1 MNLTLTLTIT
11 LGAPLLIL
19 LIVILSDKFRE
30 PIDLILKTFFMGI
43 LLCLV
48 AGELN
53 FLLIP
58 SFEYSYIAGFTEETL
73 KFLALFFYIRPKKAF
88 NEPMDAIVYGTII
101 SLGFATLENFFYVY
115 DPGDPEVSSLVIAIV
130 RSLSAIPLHATC
142 GVIMGYFFG
151 LYAFSG
157 SRILLIK
164 SLLIPMFTHA
174 FYNYLTGSSSFLWLF
189 LLLAAIFYASNLHK
203 KLSNLQRNKT
213 IEQEKKIINE

>member
-1 MNLTLTLTIT
+1 MQLTLT

-19 LIVILSDKFRE
+19 LIIILSDKFRE

-43 LLCLV
+43 FLCLV

-88 NEPMDAIVYGTII
+88 DEPMDAIVYGTII

-130 RSLSAIPLHATC
+130 RALSAIPLHATC

-157 SRILLIK
+157 SRIFLIK
-164 SLLIPMFTHA
+164 SLLIPISTHA
-174 FYNYLTGSSSFLWLF
+174 FYNYLVSVSSVLWFLFLW
-189 LLLAAIFYASNLHK
+189 AAIFYTFQLHK
-203 KLSNLQRNKT
+203 KLSNLQRNKK
-213 IEQEKKIINE
+213 IEHEKKLI

>member
-1 MNLTLTLTIT
+1 MQLTLT

-19 LIVILSDKFRE
+19 LIIILSDKFRE

-43 LLCLV
+43 FLCLV

-73 KFLALFFYIRPKKAF
+73 KFLALFFYIRPKKSF
-88 NEPMDAIVYGTII
+88 NEPMDAIVYGAII

-130 RSLSAIPLHATC
+130 RALSAIPLHATC

-157 SRILLIK
+157 SRIFLIK
-164 SLLIPMFTHA
+164 SLLIPISTHA
-174 FYNYLTGSSSFLWLF
+174 FYNYLVSVSSFLWFLF
-189 LLLAAIFYASNLHK
+189 LWAAIFYTFQLHK
-203 KLSNLQRNKT
+203 KLSSLQRNKK
-213 IEQEKKIINE
+213 IEHEKKLI